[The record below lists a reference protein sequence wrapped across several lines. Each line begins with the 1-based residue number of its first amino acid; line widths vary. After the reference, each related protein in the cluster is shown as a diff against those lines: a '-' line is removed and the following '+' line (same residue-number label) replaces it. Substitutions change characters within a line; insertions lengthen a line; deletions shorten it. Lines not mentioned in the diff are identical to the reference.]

1 MSRKQFTLTEEQRKS
16 FAGVYLL
23 DVIINVPAYFSV
35 LLEGNDKDLEPVL
48 DWLMVKEYVQ
58 IKDNEKYVPT
68 AKGRAVLQN
77 FKERYLEFLKVFDI
91 YCAVDLEAGEFA
103 FSYYFD
109 FDNMDE
115 WRAFLQD
122 ERWEDLRI
130 AVADYKGIDPV
141 EIVFMSFIH
150 ENRFGRDETGWQ
162 FDLLLG
168 TVWDEIL
175 EICNTALL
183 KDDLAYEDEHGYV
196 SGEDV
201 IEDIITQGTELM
213 IELYQKDEQFNVP
226 DETPV
231 YEAVGDNGHGDEL
244 VVEKV
249 VMIPYPVDYYYPYR
263 DPRYLRP
270 IWRRRWLI

>member
-231 YEAVGDNGHGDEL
+231 YEAVGDNGNGDEL